1 MENLSNK
8 PLLILNG
15 EIFDGAKQDRVANE
29 TALVPANSSL
39 EIKVSCV
46 EQGRWAYKTKSFS
59 RGKNM
64 FNYHSKGVKDLHNN
78 SAKHNQP
85 SGSVQDNVW
94 RSIRDKQTRMGVSSN
109 TGSVNDTYM
118 RFDETLSHL
127 RGEIIEEFNQV
138 GLLVMIPGKY
148 IGLDLF
154 INNEIFGKYK
164 DRLYKSHLIE
174 LLDNNQ
180 RNLRYP
186 ENKINSFMLQLMY
199 GKEVINPKKLGEEYS
214 IYERD
219 SQTTSSALV
228 FNNELIHL
236 TAIQNME
243 RGYAR

>member
-1 MENLSNK
+1 
-8 PLLILNG
+8 
-15 EIFDGAKQDRVANE
+15 
-29 TALVPANSSL
+29 
-39 EIKVSCV
+39 
-46 EQGRWAYKTKSFS
+46 
-59 RGKNM
+59 
-64 FNYHSKGVKDLHNN
+64 
-78 SAKHNQP
+78 
-85 SGSVQDNVW
+85 
-94 RSIRDKQTRMGVSSN
+94 MGVSSN
-109 TGSVNDTYM
+109 TGSINDTYM

-127 RGEIIEEFNQV
+127 RQEIKEEDNQI

-154 INNEIFGKYK
+154 INNDIFGKYK

-174 LLDNNQ
+174 LLDNKQ

-186 ENKINSFMLQLMY
+186 ENKINSFMLELMY

-219 SQTTSSALV
+219 SQTTSSALI

-243 RGYAR
+243 RKYAR

>member
-1 MENLSNK
+1 MMRGLFSAQ
-8 PLLILNG
+8 
-15 EIFDGAKQDRVANE
+15 FDKMRKYAKIDGN
-29 TALVPANSSL
+29 
-39 EIKVSCV
+39 
-46 EQGRWAYKTKSFS
+46 
-59 RGKNM
+59 
-64 FNYHSKGVKDLHNN
+64 
-78 SAKHNQP
+78 
-85 SGSVQDNVW
+85 
-94 RSIRDKQTRMGVSSN
+94 
-109 TGSVNDTYM
+109 

-199 GKEVINPKKLGEEYS
+199 GKEVINTRNWGKSIVFMKKTARLP
-214 IYERD
+214 
-219 SQTTSSALV
+219 
-228 FNNELIHL
+228 L
-236 TAIQNME
+236 TH
-243 RGYAR
+243 